1 MRQIFSYQLYF
12 FLMFNGFFTSYSYSQ
27 INQNNLSLESSAYL
41 LQHAKNPINWQ
52 RWDKKLYNT
61 NNTDNK
67 LLVVSIGYS
76 SCHWC
81 HVMEKETFEDSGV
94 ASFMNEKFISI
105 KVDRE
110 ENPEIDNIYMTAT
123 QMMTGRGGW
132 PLNVVCLPDGRPVY
146 GGTYHT
152 KEQWLE
158 VLGKIQKVYENDK
171 KQLYGIAEKVE
182 KGIQEVNRFEYT
194 EEEADFKPQLLQNE
208 MKIWTSQWDMI
219 NGGEKQNQKFI
230 TPTKF
235 NYILQ
240 YQHLNED
247 TKIKAYLKNTLENI
261 ANSGIVDHLEGGF
274 YRYTV
279 DPEWKIPHFE
289 KMLYDNAQLLSL
301 YANAYKEF
309 KTPLFKSTVYKTF
322 DFLQKRM
329 ENTEGGYF
337 SAIDADNE
345 QGEGRYYMFNIDE
358 IKKAAGQDLSMI
370 LDYYRIGLD
379 KPIENSFYHLRKTN
393 DFNTFLK
400 KYSITNDQLVEKQ
413 KIWESQFEE
422 LKEKREFPLTDKKI
436 ITSWNAQ
443 MVSGLLNSFE
453 AFGDKQF
460 LNQAQRTFTFLRE
473 NLISG
478 AELMHTFQANKAKMD
493 ANLEDYAFMIRAALG
508 LYQNTGNVDY
518 LEQADELTENAIK
531 NFETTKNPFFTYT
544 KNPVMFSEI
553 ISVNDNVI
561 PSANAI
567 MAENLWTL
575 GHLLEKKQY
584 STKSKKMLDVM
595 TSYFNEGRGS
605 DYSQWAQ
612 LITKEAFS
620 YKEVVIVGP
629 EAQNTNREIQQN
641 YLPNVLF
648 QISDKPS
655 ELPLLK
661 DRFFKKETLIYVCE
675 DKVCL
680 RPSETV
686 VDALKQINN

>member
-247 TKIKAYLKNTLENI
+247 TIIKAYFKNTLENI

-584 STKSKKMLDVM
+584 STKAKKMLDVM